1 MSIVNK
7 LIAENVLN
15 GRSKLQSENENC
27 RKQLALPNCIGGR
40 VKFLPLAWAG
50 MPKISFRKNSD
61 SPQIKAGLLFC
72 LHLRYRSDSDKT
84 TGPTAIAD

>member
-27 RKQLALPNCIGGR
+27 QKQLTLEIRG
-40 VKFLPLAWAG
+40 
-50 MPKISFRKNSD
+50 
-61 SPQIKAGLLFC
+61 
-72 LHLRYRSDSDKT
+72 
-84 TGPTAIAD
+84 

>member
-27 RKQLALPNCIGGR
+27 RKQLALEIRGVSGVCAMTWQFRCDG
-40 VKFLPLAWAG
+40 LP
-50 MPKISFRKNSD
+50 I
-61 SPQIKAGLLFC
+61 C
-72 LHLRYRSDSDKT
+72 LNLIV
-84 TGPTAIAD
+84 A